1 MSSLEVSIATGASGP
16 VLVLAGEA
24 DFTSI
29 TRLDEALTAQIS
41 GQAVQLTIDAANLRY
56 ADSASM
62 RTLVMAAMKART
74 RAGSVTLLDPQP
86 PVARMLDCCASTR
99 CSRSGTGQRGRLTPT
114 PARTV
119 AGGRL
124 KGRTTQ
130 SFG

>member
-1 MSSLEVSIATGASGP
+1 MAVSSLEVSIATGASGP

-41 GQAVQLTIDAANLRY
+41 GQAVQLTIDTANLRY

-74 RAGSVTLLDPQP
+74 QAGSVTLLDPQP
-86 PVARMLDCCASTR
+86 AVARMLDLLRIVEMFSIRRRA
-99 CSRSGTGQRGRLTPT
+99 
-114 PARTV
+114 
-119 AGGRL
+119 AGETHPDTSADG
-124 KGRTTQ
+124 G
-130 SFG
+130 

>member
-1 MSSLEVSIATGASGP
+1 VSSLEVSTATGASGP

-62 RTLVMAAMKART
+62 RTLVMAVMKART
-74 RAGSVTLLDPQP
+74 RAGNVTLLDPQP
-86 PVARMLDCCASTR
+86 AVARMLDLLCIDQMFSIRHRAAGETHPD
-99 CSRSGTGQRGRLTPT
+99 SG
-114 PARTV
+114 
-119 AGGRL
+119 
-124 KGRTTQ
+124 
-130 SFG
+130 

>member
-1 MSSLEVSIATGASGP
+1 VSSLEVSTATGASGP

-24 DFTSI
+24 DFTAI

-74 RAGSVTLLDPQP
+74 QAGSVTLLDPQP
-86 PVARMLDCCASTR
+86 AVARMLNLLCIDEMFAIR
-99 CSRSGTGQRGRLTPT
+99 RR
-114 PARTV
+114 A
-119 AGGRL
+119 AGETHQDG
-124 KGRTTQ
+124 G
-130 SFG
+130 